1 MKKTH
6 RILVL
11 GGSGFI
17 GTHVV
22 SQLTARGLRGVVPTR
37 HRERARHLITRD
49 KALQTLARRLSDRFT
64 VLAPDAF
71 VRWMADPR
79 L

>member
-22 SQLTARGLRGVVPTR
+22 SQLTALGLRVVVPTR
-37 HRERARHLITRD
+37 HRERARHLIVLPTIDVIETRMASVD
-49 KALQTLARRLSDRFT
+49 GLS
-64 VLAPDAF
+64 LIHI
-71 VRWMADPR
+71 
-79 L
+79 